1 MLRHFTVSAFV
12 SVDTATGGA
21 TLLHFHAL
29 NRMWLP
35 AGGHVEPDEDSVQ
48 ATLRETKEET
58 GLDVEILPTSE
69 PLPYEQPPQ
78 LPAPVTI
85 MVEDIADHP
94 IDGRH
99 QHIDQIYFTRPR
111 VAGAELPAV
120 PEGWIWVD
128 AAALRSDSPISPQ
141 PDAEPVAIPEDVRV
155 LGLAAI
161 ERAARG

>member
-12 SVDTATGGA
+12 SIDTPSGGA

-29 NRMWLP
+29 NQMWLP
-35 AGGHVEPDEDSVQ
+35 AGGHIEPNEDPVQ
-48 ATLRETKEET
+48 AALRETREET
-58 GLDVEILPTSE
+58 GLDVEILPTTE
-69 PLPYEQPPQ
+69 PLAYGHPPQ

-85 MVEDIADHP
+85 MLEDIPDHP

-111 VAGAELPAV
+111 AVGAELPAV

-128 AAALRSDSPISPQ
+128 AAALRAASPISPQ
-141 PDAEPVAIPEDVRV
+141 PDAEPVAIAEDVRV

>member
-12 SVDTATGGA
+12 SIDTPDGGA

-35 AGGHVEPDEDSVQ
+35 AGGHVEPNEDPVQ
-48 ATLRETKEET
+48 AALRETKEET
-58 GLDVEILPTSE
+58 GLDVEILPTAA
-69 PLPYEQPPQ
+69 PIHYKQPAQ

-85 MVEDIADHP
+85 MVEEIADHP
-94 IDGRH
+94 VDGRH

-111 VAGAELPAV
+111 VAAELPPAV
-120 PEGWIWVD
+120 PHGWIWVD
-128 AAALRSDSPISPQ
+128 AAVLQSDSPISPRS
-141 PDAEPVAIPEDVRV
+141 DAEPVAIAEDVRV

-161 ERAARG
+161 ERAARR